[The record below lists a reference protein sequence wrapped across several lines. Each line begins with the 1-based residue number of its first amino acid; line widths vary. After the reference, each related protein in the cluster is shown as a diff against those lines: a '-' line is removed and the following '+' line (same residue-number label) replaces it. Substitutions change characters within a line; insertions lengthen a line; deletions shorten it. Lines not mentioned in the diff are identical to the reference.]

1 MNLVK
6 DYYIVLADV
15 KDPER
20 PTHWDRTILDGKL
33 CVFLHE
39 IMTGEHFFFC
49 ANYGTE
55 DYPDWHTITTSRV
68 QSFNVDGDGEKV
80 NSVTVE
86 TKNTIYHF
94 TRLEI

>member
-6 DYYIVLADV
+6 DYYIVTVDV

-39 IMTGEHFFFC
+39 IMTGEHFFS
-49 ANYGTE
+49 AQIMVRKIILIGTLL
-55 DYPDWHTITTSRV
+55 P
-68 QSFNVDGDGEKV
+68 Q
-80 NSVTVE
+80 
-86 TKNTIYHF
+86 
-94 TRLEI
+94 LA

>member
-1 MNLVK
+1 MNLIK
-6 DYYIVLADV
+6 DYYIVTV
-15 KDPER
+15 EIKDPDR

-33 CVFLHE
+33 CVFLH
-39 IMTGEHFFFC
+39 
-49 ANYGTE
+49 
-55 DYPDWHTITTSRV
+55 WHTIATTRV
-68 QSFNVDGDGEKV
+68 ESFNVDGNGEEV